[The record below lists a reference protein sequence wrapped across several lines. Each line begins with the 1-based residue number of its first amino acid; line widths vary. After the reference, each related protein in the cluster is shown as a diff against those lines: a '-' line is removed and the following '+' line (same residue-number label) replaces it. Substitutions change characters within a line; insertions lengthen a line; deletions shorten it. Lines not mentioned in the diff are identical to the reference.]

1 MARMHSQARFM
12 AMMPPVPMP
21 TTHTSTSMV
30 SGSPGSGFS
39 GATWKALTA
48 WGFEPPASRASF
60 RAWVMADFTALLE
73 AVAPVTASTATD
85 WFSMMRGNSRSFTLC
100 RMTSVSPCW
109 KRSSGTSIFKM
120 ERSFTVMVTGKSQVC
135 Q

>member
-30 SGSPGSGFS
+30 SGSEGSGFS

-85 WFSMMRGNSRSFTLC
+85 
-100 RMTSVSPCW
+100 
-109 KRSSGTSIFKM
+109 
-120 ERSFTVMVTGKSQVC
+120 
-135 Q
+135 